1 MLPDCLQFMHALP
14 AGKLPV
20 TGAVLTGN
28 QLARADK
35 QQSITDESA
44 SIKPQ
49 VSPGSLHASS
59 QHDSY

>member
-1 MLPDCLQFMHALP
+1 MHALP